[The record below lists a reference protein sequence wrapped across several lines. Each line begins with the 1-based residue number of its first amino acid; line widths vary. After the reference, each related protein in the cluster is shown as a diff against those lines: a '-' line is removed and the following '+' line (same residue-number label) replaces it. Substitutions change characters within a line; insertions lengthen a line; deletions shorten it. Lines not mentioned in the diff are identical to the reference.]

1 MIQVQKMILFLIFFT
16 CIGCYTQVRAPEVGR
31 HVEATPPA
39 TQDLLP
45 PLTSVQP
52 YSFNNYNF
60 FDGDLYDPYD
70 FRRNYYRDRWG
81 YWHESTTRFVPNP
94 DWLWDYGFWRTRQ
107 DPWYWGAARTV
118 WVPVYVGAYWQPR
131 YEPVSTGSPSRTRPQ
146 VRRTGVEGP
155 PASASDIRQ
164 EPPVS
169 TPTVV
174 NPPPVQT
181 PQTSGSTKQT
191 QEEKKEEK
199 TEEEKR
205 EEKRSDQRRRGGMQ

>member
-1 MIQVQKMILFLIFFT
+1 MIQVQKMTLFLIIFT

-39 TQDLLP
+39 TQDLFPPLP
-45 PLTSVQP
+45 PVQP
-52 YSFNNYNF
+52 YSFYGSDLF
-60 FDGDLYDPYD
+60 FDALYDPYE
-70 FRRNYYRDRWG
+70 FRRNYYRDPWG
-81 YWHESTTRFVPNP
+81 HYTSTRFVSNP
-94 DWLWDYGFWRTRQ
+94 DWLWDYGFWRTRH
-107 DPWYWGAARTV
+107 DPWYWGSVRTF

-131 YEPVSTGSPSRTRPQ
+131 SESVSAGSPSRPRPQ

-164 EPPVS
+164 EPPIS

-181 PQTSGSTKQT
+181 PQTSGSTKQA
-191 QEEKKEEK
+191 QEEKKDEK